1 MRFPRVKAEGQGF
14 YHCVSRVVDR
24 QFIFQTAGHGSPEAE
39 RFVLLMRRLEAFSGI
54 RVLTYSLMSNHFHLL
69 CEVPQAQELSEA
81 ELLQRIQAG
90 YGPARR
96 QALDQQLALLRQA
109 PDGADQIQRLL
120 QPYRDRLFDLSIFIK
135 ELKGRFAQWY
145 NRRHGRYGVLWAE
158 RFKSVLLEGG
168 EALAAVAAYIELN
181 PVRAGLCADPKDY
194 RYCGYA
200 EALAKGSSL
209 ARQGIRVVLGHSD
222 AICWKEV
229 SEQYRKYSLCT
240 LRGWSTPDYS
250 RCRATIYRGGR
261 PRPRHRHGWRIQRY
275 HGSRDQRYLDHG
287 AERHQRTR
295 VVGQQP
301 LRGERTRALVPVPEP
316 STWAMIAFGGVAS
329 LGIMLRKKHRTA

>member
-14 YHCVSRVVDR
+14 YHCVSRVVNR

-145 NRRHGRYGVLWAE
+145 NRRHGRYGVL
-158 RFKSVLLEGG
+158 
-168 EALAAVAAYIELN
+168 
-181 PVRAGLCADPKDY
+181 
-194 RYCGYA
+194 
-200 EALAKGSSL
+200 
-209 ARQGIRVVLGHSD
+209 
-222 AICWKEV
+222 
-229 SEQYRKYSLCT
+229 
-240 LRGWSTPDYS
+240 
-250 RCRATIYRGGR
+250 
-261 PRPRHRHGWRIQRY
+261 
-275 HGSRDQRYLDHG
+275 
-287 AERHQRTR
+287 
-295 VVGQQP
+295 
-301 LRGERTRALVPVPEP
+301 
-316 STWAMIAFGGVAS
+316 
-329 LGIMLRKKHRTA
+329 